1 MDGEN
6 PGPSDG
12 PPRGSRTTR
21 FEWSLDG
28 EDAGG
33 ARPARSLLALS
44 GGPAPVRR
52 RREDAPLDRAD
63 SGVHRL
69 TIRDVATQD
78 QHGDQIL
85 FDPLGSAL
93 SLRVAC
99 EVSPSVA
106 ALPAAYFTA
115 DFLILDPSTSR
126 IVVHKR
132 WCGRLEWG
140 VVLALD
146 GQSLGARR
154 IRHADRL
161 GAPPRVTRSEQGVR
175 LPGGDDRGG
184 LARRARRAVALQ
196 LRAVTDRVVP
206 GGRRLAFAEPL
217 GPRQALGG
225 RQSSVDHE
233 REQGGR
239 DGAR

>member
-140 VVLALD
+140 ASFWLSMGNHWGPAGYDTPTDWGLRPGSPGASRVFGFRAAMTAEAWLGEHGV
-146 GQSLGARR
+146 QSLCNYELSPIAWF
-154 IRHADRL
+154 
-161 GAPPRVTRSEQGVR
+161 RVGGV
-175 LPGGDDRGG
+175 
-184 LARRARRAVALQ
+184 
-196 LRAVTDRVVP
+196 
-206 GGRRLAFAEPL
+206 
-217 GPRQALGG
+217 
-225 RQSSVDHE
+225 
-233 REQGGR
+233 
-239 DGAR
+239 